1 MFCREASIRK
11 ETRLVGKIM
20 RLVFGLLR
28 RQIGKR
34 MADVIGDRSGNVAIT
49 LALCIVPMILAVGAG
64 LDYTRAY
71 NVQSRM
77 QSDLDAALVAAIK
90 QIDEYDED
98 TLAKKIKDWFDAQSD
113 KSDSTYD
120 LTEIKVDKD
129 GHTIKAS
136 ASGTVPTTLMT
147 LANIKTVP
155 VGVISAIEGP
165 ATSYLE
171 VYIVIDK
178 SPSMLLAATTEG
190 QTKLRADANIKCEFA
205 CHSTGDPVKKNG
217 AVIART
223 YYDYIKNL
231 GVKLRTDVALDA
243 VEEVLDMVD
252 KADVN
257 HSRIKVG
264 LYSLGETISEAL
276 APTYSTSA
284 ARKKLADDS
293 SGLTSATST
302 NSTDFDTALKALQK
316 KVGAAGDGTS
326 ANSPLKLVLL
336 LTDGVQSKRDWVLDN
351 VDWTCTESRN
361 GTCIRRK
368 SGQYW
373 GLVTPLNPG
382 WCDYLKGNKA
392 TLAVLYTEYLAIPL
406 DWGYNATVATTMN
419 SSEWTSTWGGKLRNG
434 VSGTTSRH
442 DYIPIALQ
450 DCASSADLFISAAS
464 ADEITAGL
472 STLFNQ
478 YLTSVRLTQ

>member
-1 MFCREASIRK
+1 MH
-11 ETRLVGKIM
+11 
-20 RLVFGLLR
+20 LVFGLLR

-34 MADVIGDRSGNVAIT
+34 MAAFIGDRSGNVAIT
-49 LALCIVPMILAVGAG
+49 LALCIIPMILAVGAG

-90 QIDEYDED
+90 QIDEHDED

-155 VGVISAIEGP
+155 VGVVSAIEGP
-165 ATSYLE
+165 ATSYVE

-190 QTKLRADANIKCEFA
+190 QTKLRADPNITCEFA
-205 CHSTGDPVKKNG
+205 CHSTADKVRKNKTG
-217 AVIART
+217 VVLAPT
-223 YYDYIKNL
+223 YYEYIKNL

-243 VEEVLDMVD
+243 VGKVLDMVD
-252 KADVN
+252 KADEE

-264 LYSLGETISEAL
+264 LYSLGETISEVL
-276 APTYSTSA
+276 APTYSTNA
-284 ARKKLADDS
+284 ARKKLSDDEA
-293 SGLTSATST
+293 GLTSATST
-302 NSTDFDTALKALQK
+302 TSTDFKTSLTALQK
-316 KVGAAGDGTS
+316 KVGTVGDGTS
-326 ANSPLKLVLL
+326 ASSPLKLVLL
-336 LTDGVQSKRDWVLDN
+336 LTDGVQSHRDWVIKN
-351 VDWTCTESRN
+351 VAWVDSNNKSNCIEYKD
-361 GTCIRRK
+361 GDCIRYK
-368 SGQYW
+368 TNSGRNW
-373 GLVTPLNPG
+373 GIVTPVNPG
-382 WCDYLKGNKA
+382 WCDYLKNTGA
-392 TLAVLYTEYLAIPL
+392 TMAVLYTEYLAIPL
-406 DWGYNATVATTMN
+406 DWGYNATLAESMQ
-419 SSEWTSTWGGKLRNG
+419 SGKWTSTWGGKLRNG

-450 DCASSADLFISAAS
+450 DCASSAHLFISAAS
-464 ADEITAGL
+464 AGEITAGL